1 MGFFSNFNWTEIY
14 HMALLLGVLLGA
26 IALIVDT
33 HLHGWT
39 QFVVFG
45 GVAFVLVVM
54 ISVVATGQPPAHWV
68 MVVTKVLMTIG
79 IGVALR
85 EYLHWEHHHHH
96 MVRGS
101 IVGIAVLLL
110 MGLTLAWD
118 PQSGFGSPSTVT
130 PTLPSLPT
138 ARTANPGFP
147 SSPGFSR
154 PSTSTASTVV
164 TPPSASG
171 SAASAQVGFGQLD
184 CSKMSFRQR
193 ERLARC
199 KTP

>member
-1 MGFFSNFNWTEIY
+1 MSFFSNFNWTEIY

-39 QFVVFG
+39 QFAVFG

-54 ISVVATGQPPAHWV
+54 ICVVATGQPPNHWV

-118 PQSGFGSPSTVT
+118 PQSGFGSPSSVT

-147 SSPGFSR
+147 SGPGFSR
-154 PSTSTASTVV
+154 PIPAIVTA
-164 TPPSASG
+164 PPPATTNVASV
-171 SAASAQVGFGQLD
+171 QVGFGQLD

-193 ERLARC
+193 ERVDRC

>member
-1 MGFFSNFNWTEIY
+1 MSFLSSFNWTEIY
-14 HMALLLGVLLGA
+14 HMALLVGVLLGA
-26 IALIVDT
+26 IALIVET

-54 ISVVATGQPPAHWV
+54 ISVVMTGQPPAHWV
-68 MVVTKVLMTIG
+68 MVITKVLMTIG
-79 IGVALR
+79 IGVGLR

-96 MVRGS
+96 MLRGTL
-101 IVGIAVLLL
+101 VGILVLGL

-118 PQSGFGSPSTVT
+118 PQSGFGSPSSVT
-130 PTLPSLPT
+130 PTLPSLPP

-147 SSPGFSR
+147 SGPGFSR
-154 PSTSTASTVV
+154 PSTSATTTAV
-164 TPPSASG
+164 TPPAPTN
-171 SAASAQVGFGQLD
+171 AASAQVGFGQLD

-193 ERLARC
+193 ERVDRC